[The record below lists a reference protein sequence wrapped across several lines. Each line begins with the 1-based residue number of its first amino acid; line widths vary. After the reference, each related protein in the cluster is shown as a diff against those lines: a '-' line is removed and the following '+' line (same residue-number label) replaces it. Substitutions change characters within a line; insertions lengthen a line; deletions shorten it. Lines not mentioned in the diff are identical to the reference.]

1 MDKPIQSF
9 QIAKN
14 IKVIAW
20 LYSKRERTTKEETN
34 GCESIDFV
42 TRGMESQQGI

>member
-20 LYSKRERTTKEETN
+20 LYSKRERTTKEE
-34 GCESIDFV
+34 SMDVRVFV